1 MDRVSRVS
9 RLLLGAALAATLLFA
24 GAAPAFALVGP
35 KVTLDQE
42 AGGQPTRFTFV
53 AVTDK
58 DASISEMDFTFPAGF
73 DLSQITLDGAQP
85 SIDAVTLEG
94 LVRTPVTIKV
104 TVSGE
109 KLALRFSPSVA
120 ASSTLRVQMRDVVTA
135 NQGGTYP
142 LKVAY
147 SVETSAADP
156 VAVQQR
162 TDDTMR
168 FSYRTP
174 TLAETASRALDNNAF
189 VTNWNSIKAL
199 GMFFK
204 PQLIVT
210 SIPLVITGWFLAL
223 AWIAFAFPIAIVG
236 GLGLAFMRMSKVPPV
251 RWIAGGYINVI
262 RGTPLFLQIFVAFIG
277 LRIAGFRV
285 DDNVTAVA
293 VLAINSSAYLAEI
306 FRAGIQSI
314 SKGQFEA
321 ASSLGMNYPQA
332 MQYVIIPQTVKRV
345 LPTMTSEFIL
355 LFKDTALFAS
365 VGRPELMFAAQNIV
379 ANTGNMTPF
388 VVIAVFYLII
398 TIPLINVVGRLE
410 AKLAVSE
417 HGQSPTDQP
426 KRKGGF
432 FRALAISN
440 DPYRGMAPETISD
453 DNERR

>member
-1 MDRVSRVS
+1 MKRGPRAAR
-9 RLLLGAALAATLLFA
+9 RLSVVLVLAIAMLL
-24 GAAPAFALVGP
+24 AFATPAMALINP
-35 KVTLDQE
+35 KVTLDEE
-42 AGGQPTRFTFV
+42 AGGYPTRFTFV
-53 AVTDK
+53 AITDK
-58 DASISEMDFTFPAGF
+58 DASISGMDFTFPAGF
-73 DLSQITLDGAQP
+73 DLTKVRFDT
-85 SIDAVTLEG
+85 VTLEG
-94 LVRTPVTIKV
+94 LVRTPIV
-104 TVSGE
+104 VSGSPTGE
-109 KLALRFSPSVA
+109 TLSLRFVPSVA
-120 ASSTLRVQMRDVVTA
+120 ASSTLRVQIHDVVPT
-135 NQGGTYP
+135 NQGGTYK

-147 SVETSAADP
+147 SAESTATGSP
-156 VAVQQR
+156 VISQR
-162 TDDTMR
+162 TDDTME
-168 FSYRTP
+168 FSYRNP
-174 TLAETASRALDNNAF
+174 SVAEMTARSLDANPA
-189 VTNWNSIKAL
+189 VTQWNSVKAL

-223 AWIAFAFPIAIVG
+223 TWIAFGFPIAIVG
-236 GLGLAFMRMSKVPPV
+236 GLGLAFMKMSKIPPL
-251 RWIAGGYINVI
+251 RWISAAYVNVI

-285 DDNVTAVA
+285 DDNITAVA

-321 ASSLGMNYPQA
+321 ASSLGMNYAQA

-398 TIPLINVVGRLE
+398 TIPLINFVGRLE

-417 HGQSPTDQP
+417 HGQAPTDKP
-426 KRKGGF
+426 KRRGGF
-432 FRALAISN
+432 MRALAISN
-440 DPYRGMAPETISD
+440 DPYRAMAPEAIPD
-453 DNERR
+453 ENARR